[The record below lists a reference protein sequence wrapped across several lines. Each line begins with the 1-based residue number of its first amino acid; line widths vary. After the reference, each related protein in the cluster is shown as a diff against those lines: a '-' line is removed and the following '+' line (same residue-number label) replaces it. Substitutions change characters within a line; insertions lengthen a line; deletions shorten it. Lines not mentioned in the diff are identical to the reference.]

1 MSDLRVYRQARFQL
15 SLGVITLWFVIGVRP
30 SVSVPLLGGSGGGDG
45 GAFWHDLFECATCM
59 TCCRVVWV
67 FRCQLPLPELRL

>member
-30 SVSVPLLGGSGGGDG
+30 SVSVPLLGGSGGGELAMG
-45 GAFWHDLFECATCM
+45 VHFGM
-59 TCCRVVWV
+59 TCLNVRHA
-67 FRCQLPLPELRL
+67 